1 MIILVLSP
9 QEELV
14 RESNAYARAFRRKGF
29 CVIGI
34 DIGFPFN
41 GDLSQLLQLC
51 PEPPSLILHPES
63 PTPYLPWGLSQVGIP
78 TASFQI
84 DVYAY
89 TRRRIVW
96 SMLFDHVF
104 VFHPGYDLKFREAGH
119 PGAHFL
125 PHAVDAKLFAGEEL
139 ERTFEV
145 GWVGQVHG
153 PIYRRRETTLRMLSE
168 SFRMNDF
175 ARRYSLE
182 EMAVV
187 YSQSKVVVN
196 IGRDDFPQDANLR
209 TFEAM
214 GAGALLI
221 TSLPSEL
228 TPIGFEEGVHFVGY
242 HEVQEI
248 KPLVRKYLAD
258 DSARQRIAEAAR
270 AKVLREH
277 TYDQRV
283 DSLLEQVGA
292 CNKKLWAPARTW
304 SEERVRLACLDYFA
318 GNGAIECAAQE
329 LRRIARLKLKE
340 AALGGSLLARACAR
354 MVRNHLAA
362 LGTSSDAESNAGT
375 EKKKS
380 ALMEHVESKV
390 KSPRE

>member
-9 QEELV
+9 QKEHG
-14 RESNAYARAFRRKGF
+14 RESNAYARAFPRKGF
-29 CVIGI
+29 CVIGVE
-34 DIGFPFN
+34 DGFPLN

-63 PTPYLPWGLSQVGIP
+63 PTPCLPWGLSQVGIP

-84 DVYAY
+84 DAYAY

-125 PHAVDAKLFAGEEL
+125 PHAVDAELFEDNAQ
-139 ERTFEV
+139 ERNYDV

-153 PIYRRRETTLRMLSE
+153 PIYRKREIILPMLSE

-175 ARRYSLE
+175 ARRYSLK
-182 EMAVV
+182 EMAKV

-221 TSLPSEL
+221 ASLPSEL
-228 TPIGFEEGVHFVGY
+228 TQIGFEAGVHFIGY
-242 HEVQEI
+242 REVEEI
-248 KPLVRKYLAD
+248 KPLVRKYLGE
-258 DSARQRIAEAAR
+258 DSARQHIADAAR

-283 DSLLEQVGA
+283 RRLLEQVEG
-292 CNKKLWAPARTW
+292 CNRKLLAPARAW
-304 SEERVRLACLDYFA
+304 AEERVRLAYLDYFA
-318 GNGAIECAAQE
+318 GNGALKYAAME
-329 LRRIARLKLKE
+329 LRRIAQLNLKE
-340 AALGGSLLARACAR
+340 TALGASLMVRACAR
-354 MVRNHLAA
+354 MVRNQLA
-362 LGTSSDAESNAGT
+362 LRRTSGDG
-375 EKKKS
+375 
-380 ALMEHVESKV
+380 
-390 KSPRE
+390 